1 MHQIKDTELT
11 ASEKY
16 FIENSLRLIDDTFS
30 VFVDYNVD
38 VENIDVYFASALQP
52 IIDAQELVR
61 DANSGVD
68 VVDRTG
74 NPIDVDFKLTTA
86 ETEYQNFIVEIKRA
100 HGVVSEM
107 KNILDGIYHVAQGK
121 QSEYLPKMDEMKE
134 RIEGAIAKLNCCITN
149 SPKDDENYTPL

>member
-16 FIENSLRLIDDTFS
+16 FIENSLKLIDDTFS
-30 VFVDYNVD
+30 AFVDYNVD
-38 VENIDVYFASALQP
+38 VENIDHYFASALQP

-61 DANSGVD
+61 EANSGVD

-86 ETEYQNFIVEIKRA
+86 EIEYQNFVVEIKRA

-107 KNILDGIYHVAQGK
+107 KNILDATYRVTQEK
-121 QSEYLPKMDEMKE
+121 QNEYLVKMDEMKE
-134 RIEGAIAKLNCCITN
+134 RIGSAIEKLNWCIAE
-149 SPKDDENYTPL
+149 SPKNDEK